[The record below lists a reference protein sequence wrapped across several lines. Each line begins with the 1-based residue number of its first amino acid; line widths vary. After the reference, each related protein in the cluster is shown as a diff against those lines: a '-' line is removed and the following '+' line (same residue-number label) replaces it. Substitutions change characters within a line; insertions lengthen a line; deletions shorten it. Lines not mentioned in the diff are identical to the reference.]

1 MLNIYSKESL
11 ENDYQHLCF
20 SLKKETKICRSRFKV
35 FFFLKYTNQTSYLK
49 KDFNWDS
56 VVCALLWKEVF
67 VAVLSIYKFRTFLL

>member
-20 SLKKETKICRSRFKV
+20 SLKKEIKICRSRFKV

-49 KDFNWDS
+49 KILTEI
-56 VVCALLWKEVF
+56 LLCVHYFEKK
-67 VAVLSIYKFRTFLL
+67 SS